1 MRKTLYLL
9 LLTVLLGGIAAETRA
24 QYAFTASSRLIR
36 TQEALNPK
44 QGSLTFFSHFD
55 FSTVAG
61 AYAGQLGNLVA
72 HSIVTN
78 SIHLDYAFTNNILV
92 ALNPLI
98 YSDIHH
104 QDAASNVFERIFL
117 TAKVASFGIAND
129 YVYVG
134 GMATFMLPLASRWN
148 QFGNPYSAGGPEV
161 GINVLLS
168 YYSDNL
174 FPRESFNVN
183 LNLGLYNY
191 FDAGKNISNTP
202 GRNFEVEAN
211 SNAITYSLGLK
222 YPTTSVDLMLEIWGW
237 VFISEPPVQAYTR
250 EAMAFISAGARLKPV
265 DFLALTLGFDYQL
278 TGREDKTQY
287 GAFGIVRRPPNAPT
301 NYTEWRV
308 LFGVQFNILPIL
320 SGAADPSLIDFTTG
334 SQGSDIILR
343 KLEDIGDDKES
354 TARKIEE
361 LRRRRQDIER
371 NLEQLR
377 SILKEGEPQKKEE
390 EKKPEE
396 TKPEEKKPNEK

>member
-1 MRKTLYLL
+1 MRKKLYLF
-9 LLTVLLGGIAAETRA
+9 LLTVLLAGTASELNA
-24 QYAFTASSRLIR
+24 QYAFTASGRLIR

-55 FSTVAG
+55 FNTIAG

-78 SIHLDYAFTNNILV
+78 TMHLDYAFTNNILV
-92 ALNPLI
+92 AINPFI

-104 QDAASNVFERIFL
+104 QDAAGNVFERIFL

-134 GMATFMLPLASRWN
+134 GMATFMLPLAQRWN

-161 GINVLLS
+161 GINALLS
-168 YYSDNL
+168 YYADNL

-183 LNLGLYNY
+183 LNIGLYNY
-191 FDAGKNISNTP
+191 FDAGRNISNAP
-202 GRNFEVEAN
+202 GQVFEVPSN
-211 SNAITYSLGLK
+211 SSAITYSIGMK
-222 YPTTSVDLMLEIWGW
+222 YPTSSVDLMLEIWGW
-237 VFISEPPVQAYTR
+237 AFFSEPPVQAYTR
-250 EAMAFISAGARLKPV
+250 ESMTFISAGARLKPI

-287 GAFGIVRRPPNAPT
+287 GAFGIQRRPPNAPT

-308 LFGVQFNILPIL
+308 LFGVQFNILPITFG
-320 SGAADPSLIDFTTG
+320 GAADPSLIDFTTG

-361 LRRRRQDIER
+361 LRRRRQDIEK

-377 SILKEGEPQKKEE
+377 SILKESAPQKEE

-396 TKPEEKKPNEK
+396 KKPEEKKPNDK